1 MKSKILNSKILASIL
16 TILSLIIVVLG
27 FIDSNL
33 IIGILGIIALGVS
46 SLFFFIKEQ
55 KSNDELIN
63 KIKEIVIDASKGNF
77 QKRIT
82 HIKNDDEN
90 SAFAWAINDLLDQLE
105 AFVRDIKESVNAAK
119 NGIDYRD
126 IAPQGYKGQFRSTVE
141 IINEAV
147 QAISIAIKE
156 QARSELFITL
166 NNLGGGTKQQLTE
179 IKNSLDNNLKPFM
192 IKIDELSSEISN
204 GADESAIKIENLV
217 EVLNNLIEFI
227 AQTNEAINMLYNRT
241 EEIGKIVELITDIAD
256 QTNLL
261 ALNAAIEAARAG
273 EHGRGFAVVA
283 DEVRKL
289 AERTQKATSEISI
302 TIKTLQQET
311 SEIQANSE
319 HITNTALTS
328 KDDVLTVKEMI
339 EGFRNKSLEN
349 KRNVNVAL
357 TRMFMD
363 LARLSHLVYK
373 LNTVEAVVEEKE
385 IKRINDSECEFGR
398 WLNAKDT
405 QERLA
410 CYNEFK
416 EIKNSIHKNI
426 HQITN
431 DILEC
436 TTTKTCIKNKDEII
450 EKSKIVEENSLKLAQ
465 KLDSLFEKYKQK
477 PCNEA

>member
-1 MKSKILNSKILASIL
+1 MNSKKLSNILAI
-16 TILSLIIVVLG
+16 TIIILSLVIAIVSFLQ
-27 FIDSNL
+27 SNL
-33 IIGILGIIALGVS
+33 LIGVIAILLIIAGS
-46 SLFFFIKEQ
+46 MFFLVKENKEDNLINRIKEV
-55 KSNDELIN
+55 
-63 KIKEIVIDASKGNF
+63 VIDASQGKF

-82 HIKNDDEN
+82 HIKNEDAN
-90 SAFAWAINDLLDQLE
+90 SEFAWAVNDLLDQLE

-147 QAISIAIKE
+147 QSISIALKE

-166 NNLGGGTKQQLTE
+166 NNLGGGIKKQIND
-179 IKNSLDNNLKPFM
+179 IKESLDNNLKPFM
-192 IKIDELSSEISN
+192 IKIDELSTEISN
-204 GADESAIKIENLV
+204 GADESAEKIENLV
-217 EVLNNLIEFI
+217 NVLNNLIEFI
-227 AQTNEAINMLYNRT
+227 SQTNEAINMLYNRT

-319 HITNTALTS
+319 HITNTAITS

-339 EGFRNKSLEN
+339 EGFRIKSLEN
-349 KRNVNVAL
+349 KRNVNIAL

-373 LNTVEAVVEEKE
+373 LNTTEAIVEEKE
-385 IKRINDSECEFGR
+385 IKRVNDNECEFGK
-398 WLNAKDT
+398 WLREEDT
-405 QERLA
+405 QIKLG
-410 CYNEFK
+410 CYPEFK
-416 EIKNSIHKNI
+416 EIKNNIHKNI

-431 DILEC
+431 QLLEC
-436 TTTKTCIKNKDEII
+436 TIDKSCINKKDEII
-450 EKSKIVEENSLKLAQ
+450 EKAKLIEENSSKLSQ

-477 PCNEA
+477 PCNEV